1 MKTIKRYVSLGL
13 TLIRMGWQSQISY
26 MGFSALL
33 SYVAQIIQFA
43 SKFGVVWLMMLS
55 FTDLAGFGLWEVL
68 VIFALELFSY
78 APSCSRSGG
87 CATSCSAARW
97 ISISCG
103 RSTRCTIS

>member
-43 SKFGVVWLMMLS
+43 GVLYEMGKEKKIHPYGTGTYEYL
-55 FTDLAGFGLWEVL
+55 
-68 VIFALELFSY
+68 Y
-78 APSCSRSGG
+78 PSQD
-87 CATSCSAARW
+87 
-97 ISISCG
+97 SIA
-103 RSTRCTIS
+103 